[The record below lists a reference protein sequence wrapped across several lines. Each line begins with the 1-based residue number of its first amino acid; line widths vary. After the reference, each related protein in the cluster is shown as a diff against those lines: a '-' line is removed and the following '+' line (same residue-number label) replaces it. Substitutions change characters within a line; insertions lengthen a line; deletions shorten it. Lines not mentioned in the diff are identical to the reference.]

1 MTEERKTRPS
11 HNQIVKYWT
20 SNQGHDRLE
29 AYREKLGLE
38 LEFDQML
45 TRDDCYFCFGCYEPE
60 KSWRSFERAHIIPA
74 MLNGSNDPS
83 NFVMLCKECH
93 HKNPNTSH
101 DEVYFKWL
109 DKVEFCTARDHRRLL
124 KAFKDFKIN
133 PKTIDKIYADEGE
146 ESFIDMAWK
155 AAEECGTHS
164 GSLNY
169 TSFAGALSVRLDRW
183 EQANKPKIN
192 QPIGDQMELF

>member
-1 MTEERKTRPS
+1 M
-11 HNQIVKYWT
+11 IVKYWT
-20 SNQGHDRLE
+20 SQEGRDRLE
-29 AYREKLGLE
+29 KYREQFGLE

-45 TRDDCYFCFGCYEPE
+45 TRDNYYFCFGCYEYE

-93 HKNPNTSH
+93 HKNPNTPH

-124 KAFKDFKIN
+124 KAFRDFKVN
-133 PKTIDKIYADEGE
+133 PQTISKIYLEKGE
-146 ESFIDMAWK
+146 DYFIDMAWK
-155 AAEECGTHS
+155 AAEECGLHG

-169 TSFAGALSVRLDRW
+169 SSFAGALSVRIRQW
-183 EQANKPKIN
+183 EKADKPKTN
-192 QPIGDQMELF
+192 QPIGEQLELF